1 MEEEIKEMEAR
12 NFCTKYV
19 GFNWP
24 LTPQASGEE
33 ECRALVMTGSGTSS

>member
-1 MEEEIKEMEAR
+1 MEEEIKEMEEK
-12 NFCTKYV
+12 NFSMKYV

-33 ECRALVMTGSGTSS
+33 CGASVMTGSGTSS